1 MKIRNFLITLFIA
14 TFSIPT
20 LADIAIV
27 VHPNNPLANL
37 TKEDAAKIF
46 LSKTKTFPN
55 GKEVSIIDLEEGDE
69 IRNAFYEKVTNKS
82 ASQVKAYWSRLIFT
96 GKGQPPKVAID
107 SDEVIS
113 AISNNENAIGYIDTD
128 DINEN
133 VKVIFKVP

>member
-1 MKIRNFLITLFIA
+1 MKIRNFLITLFMTA
-14 TFSIPT
+14 FSIPT

-46 LSKTKTFPN
+46 LSKTKIFPN

-113 AISNNENAIGYIDTD
+113 AISNDENAIGYIDTD